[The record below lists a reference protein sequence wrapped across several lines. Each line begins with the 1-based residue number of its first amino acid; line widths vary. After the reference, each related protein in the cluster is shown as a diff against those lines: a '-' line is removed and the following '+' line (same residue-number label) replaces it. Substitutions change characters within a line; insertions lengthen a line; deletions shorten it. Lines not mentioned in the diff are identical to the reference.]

1 MHVHGPDFTPDS
13 GSESFSNVRV
23 SVTAGLSFTRVLPSS
38 ARPSGAGPGGP
49 DVQVLLP
56 PAWQA
61 TTAAGQNMIDQ
72 ANKVFFNTGIQ

>member
-1 MHVHGPDFTPDS
+1 
-13 GSESFSNVRV
+13 
-23 SVTAGLSFTRVLPSS
+23 
-38 ARPSGAGPGGP
+38 
-49 DVQVLLP
+49 VQVLLP